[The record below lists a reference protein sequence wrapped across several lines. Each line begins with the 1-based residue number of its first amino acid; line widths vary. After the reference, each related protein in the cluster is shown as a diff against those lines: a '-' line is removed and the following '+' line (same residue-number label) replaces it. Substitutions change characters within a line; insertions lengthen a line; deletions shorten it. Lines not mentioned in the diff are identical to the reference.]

1 MPLLEMRKLRHRE
14 VKSLARDY
22 NQPREEPRSLP
33 ATHATLPVAGKPG
46 TGKAG
51 GGPAPL
57 PAHPFHCPPP
67 KHRVATSLPALNS
80 PVLTK

>member
-1 MPLLEMRKLRHRE
+1 MPLLEMGKLRRGE

-22 NQPREEPRSLP
+22 NRSREEPRSLL

-51 GGPAPL
+51 GCPAPL
-57 PAHPFHCPPP
+57 PAPPFHCPPKAP
-67 KHRVATSLPALNS
+67 VATSLPALNS